1 MTEKIKQAPLD
12 LLCLRCKD
20 ILQWRID
27 YRKYKTLTIPG
38 KCNCCLE
45 KVIVKAYR
53 TLCDP
58 CAKKNKQC
66 SKCAV
71 QTDGHYADIVYTR
84 EQKKQQQIQLEHDTQ
99 ETLQGLKE
107 RCKRTVLRKIELGE
121 VAFDKHKKIFY
132 YVETEE
138 EYKI

>member
-1 MTEKIKQAPLD
+1 MSSQKGNLKKEGQRYQNTFKFKHNTKSKMTEKIKQAPLD

-27 YRKYKTLTIPG
+27 YRKYKTLTLPG

-66 SKCAV
+66 SKCA
-71 QTDGHYADIVYTR
+71 
-84 EQKKQQQIQLEHDTQ
+84 
-99 ETLQGLKE
+99 
-107 RCKRTVLRKIELGE
+107 C
-121 VAFDKHKKIFY
+121 
-132 YVETEE
+132 
-138 EYKI
+138 